1 MKEYSISYKK
11 AVALLVNERKKRG
24 IKQAVIRQKLNYGL
38 NTILKFEK
46 NDGYVNLE
54 LLEDY
59 AIVLGCKI
67 TLSLLSSDSL

>member
-11 AVALLVNERKKRG
+11 AVALLVNERKNRG

-59 AIVLGCKI
+59 AIVLGYKI